1 MNYIV
6 GEIDPGIANSLS
18 TTLGKLPAYWIVDAS
33 LLWNNIANISG
44 VSYDLVVAV
53 RNLLNQD
60 WWNLNPRNGGIGL
73 SPAAFPQ
80 KGINFEISLN
90 GRL

>member
-1 MNYIV
+1 
-6 GEIDPGIANSLS
+6 
-18 TTLGKLPAYWIVDAS
+18 
-33 LLWNNIANISG
+33 
-44 VSYDLVVAV
+44 VVAV